1 MHRHSH
7 DIQFYERYGGHSAG
21 DIGVSIPRYLY
32 TNLPGCASPRI
43 ILGIRG
49 SYLSL
54 AGLHGLR
61 PYLRPGESKLSK
73 QVQTHFT
80 GNEDHLH
87 PFSNGS
93 HGHLSRGVD
102 GVRSSHRT
110 FHGHLEQWPNPEIS
124 VSDQAFKPWT
134 ALDQKIAGEPS
145 VRTSGSSSSFRS
157 LICSFAMH

>member
-1 MHRHSH
+1 MHRHLH
-7 DIQFYERYGGHSAG
+7 DIKFYERCGGHSAG
-21 DIGVSIPRYLY
+21 NIGVSIPRYLY
-32 TNLPGCASPRI
+32 TNSSGCASPCI

-49 SYLSL
+49 PYLSP

-110 FHGHLEQWPNPEIS
+110 FHGHLAQWLNPEIS
-124 VSDQAFKPWT
+124 VSDQA
-134 ALDQKIAGEPS
+134 LDCLGPKNCWRT
-145 VRTSGSSSSFRS
+145 VRPDIGV
-157 LICSFAMH
+157 L